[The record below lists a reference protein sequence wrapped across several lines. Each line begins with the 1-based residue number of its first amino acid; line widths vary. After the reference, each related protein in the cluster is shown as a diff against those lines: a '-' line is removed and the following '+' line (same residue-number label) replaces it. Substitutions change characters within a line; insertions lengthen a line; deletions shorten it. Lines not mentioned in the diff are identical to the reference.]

1 MKLANSNF
9 VFTTKISI
17 DAENFLEVREPTMTE
32 FQEFPTD
39 AKAADYSARMFK
51 AARKILP
58 RCIVDS
64 SFEDENGE
72 KANGAAVWAEI
83 EKSASLSTRVVN
95 DWLASI
101 PFRADE
107 KATASA

>member
-1 MKLANSNF
+1 MKLANTNF
-9 VFTTKISI
+9 VFTTKIAI
-17 DAENFLEVREPTMTE
+17 DKENFLEVREPTMIE
-32 FQEFPTD
+32 FQEIPSNTKD
-39 AKAADYSARMFK
+39 EDYSAKMFK
-51 AARKILP
+51 AARKLIP

-101 PFRADE
+101 PFRAD
-107 KATASA
+107 KNATASA

>member
-1 MKLANSNF
+1 MKLASSNF

-17 DAENFLEVREPTMTE
+17 DAENFLEIREPTMTE

-39 AKAADYSARMFK
+39 AKAADYSTRMFK

-64 SFEDENGE
+64 SFEE
-72 KANGAAVWAEI
+72 ANGADIWAEI

-101 PFRADE
+101 PFRAD
-107 KATASA
+107 KNAKASA